1 LTDDENEANVTADCV
16 GLYCPEPIFRTR
28 KAFDGLAVG
37 DVLEVIADD
46 PAAEE
51 DLKRWAGRM
60 GQEIVGIRRDG
71 DELHIFIKRVA

>member
-1 LTDDENEANVTADCV
+1 MADATIRADTVSDCV

-37 DVLEVIADD
+37 QVLEVVADD

-51 DLKRWAGRM
+51 DLKRWAKRM
-60 GQEIVGIRRDG
+60 GQEVVDIRKDG
-71 DELHIFIKRVA
+71 PELHIFIKRVS